1 MKDINKVKLN
11 IITNVYLFIDT
22 NDSKYSED
30 ALKAL
35 KELAKI
41 YHINTRTTRGI
52 PLKSAFKQFIFNK
65 EGYQVTINKLYNAL

>member
-35 KELAKI
+35 KELASI
-41 YHINTRTTRGI
+41 YHVTTRKTMKL
-52 PLKSAFKQFIFNK
+52 PLKPTFKQFILNK